1 MKSLQYKFSSS
12 WAIYLEL
19 VLELPVS
26 IYQPMRIYRAEMEK
40 SPSTSA
46 TTVMTFYNDLADEVD
61 QHFARALKSATTP
74 MQSQG
79 GPEALPKEHGRF
91 N

>member
-1 MKSLQYKFSSS
+1 
-12 WAIYLEL
+12 
-19 VLELPVS
+19 
-26 IYQPMRIYRAEMEK
+26 MEK